1 MIDSSMAT
9 QLARSGA
16 ARVRQGE
23 TPELKKTT
31 NLTKLQAEQN
41 LDYFDEGFRELQ
53 ARDNADG
60 GVSIHIFNAGPD
72 QDPTP
77 GKIRVGNLEA
87 EIEGTSSKG
96 TRYSVEDRGDVQK
109 YKSYRFEESK
119 VVVFEATVK
128 PENNEVNT
136 SVLILDR
143 ENPEKSVMGPTSSDW
158 LLSL

>member
-1 MIDSSMAT
+1 MLDSAMAI

-23 TPELKKTT
+23 VPQLKKET
-31 NLTKLQAEQN
+31 NLTAFQAQQN

-53 ARDNADG
+53 ARDNGDG

-77 GKIRVGNLEA
+77 GKVLVGNLEA
-87 EIEGTSSKG
+87 EIEGTTRNG
-96 TRYSVEDRGDVQK
+96 TRYSLEDRGDVQK

-128 PENNEVNT
+128 PGNEVNT

-143 ENPEKSVMGPTSSDW
+143 DNPEKSVMGPTSSDW
-158 LLSL
+158 LLAL

>member
-1 MIDSSMAT
+1 MIESSAMAT

-23 TPELKKTT
+23 TPELKRAT
-31 NLTKLQAEQN
+31 NLTRLQAQQN
-41 LDYFDEGFRELQ
+41 LDYFEEGFRELQ
-53 ARDNADG
+53 ARDNGDG

-87 EIEGTSSKG
+87 EIEGTPRNG

-128 PENNEVNT
+128 PGNEVNT

-143 ENPEKSVMGPTSSDW
+143 EHPERSQMGPSSSDW

>member
-1 MIDSSMAT
+1 MAI

-16 ARVRQGE
+16 TRVRQGE
-23 TPELKKTT
+23 TPELKRAT
-31 NLTKLQAEQN
+31 NLTKLQAQQN
-41 LDYFDEGFRELQ
+41 IDYLEDGFRELQ

-60 GVSIHIFNAGPD
+60 PVSMHIFSAGPD
-72 QDPTP
+72 QDPAP
-77 GKIRVGNLEA
+77 GKVRVGNLEA
-87 EIEGTSSKG
+87 EIEGTTRSG

-109 YKSYRFEESK
+109 YKSYRFEDSK

-128 PENNEVNT
+128 PGNEVNT

-143 ENPEKSVMGPTSSDW
+143 DNPERSQIGSTTSEW

>member
-1 MIDSSMAT
+1 MIDSAMAI

-23 TPELKKTT
+23 VPQLKKET
-31 NLTKLQAEQN
+31 NLTAFQAQQN

-53 ARDNADG
+53 ARDNGDG

-77 GKIRVGNLEA
+77 GKVRVGNLEA
-87 EIEGTSSKG
+87 EIEGTTRNG
-96 TRYSVEDRGDVQK
+96 TRYSLEDRGDVQK

-128 PENNEVNT
+128 PGNEVNT

-143 ENPEKSVMGPTSSDW
+143 DNPEKSVMGPTSSDW